1 MEQSS
6 CMCVYSLIQALCQGC
21 EHPCA
26 NVLFVIILR
35 LVFITFT
42 NIALS
47 VNRTSSLYV
56 CDLNEDLYFYVN
68 IVSSTILF
76 FITTSFYCLVIF
88 LYLLL
93 DLLFRKNSQVKFNP
107 D

>member
-1 MEQSS
+1 M
-6 CMCVYSLIQALCQGC
+6 YGLIQALCQGC

-26 NVLFVIILR
+26 NVLFVIIIR

-42 NIALS
+42 NTALS

-68 IVSSTILF
+68 IVTSAILF
-76 FITTSFYCLVIF
+76 FIITSFYCLVIF
-88 LYLLL
+88 VYLLL
-93 DLLFRKNSQVKFNP
+93 AILFRKNSQVKFYP